1 MSTLGGRGRGTRE
14 SCVDEHVTGY
24 YARRGGHYADA
35 NEALGFARTVRMGD
49 DGMDA
54 WIFDVD
60 ETLISNIGRLGC
72 ARFSFTSR
80 RSNIQKNLP
89 SPNQQKNLSEDKT

>member
-72 ARFSFTSR
+72 ARFSFTCFFIIIFFYIIIYKSAFLCI
-80 RSNIQKNLP
+80 N
-89 SPNQQKNLSEDKT
+89 